1 MDKMEDIEKK
11 LRKLGVKP
19 VEGQNFLNSEPIVQA
34 LVEAGEIEEDHAVL
48 EIGPGTG
55 SITDYLTDKADKLY
69 AVENDT
75 TLAEYLK
82 DRYGDLNVEIINED
96 FLNYEIPEIDR
107 CVSNIPFQ
115 ISSEII
121 EILGK
126 NQIQSSLI
134 VQKALAEK
142 AVAEPGESNYGPFTI
157 MANYYFIPVKLRDV
171 SKRRYFPQ
179 PEVETSIL
187 KLYPNKERHGV
198 KDEDQFFK
206 VTKALFTH
214 KRKKVRNAF
223 VDARHIID
231 IDKDEAK
238 EIRDDLPHPEIRV
251 VNLDVKK
258 IVDIADYLAENNIL
272 N

>member
-1 MDKMEDIEKK
+1 MEDIEKK
-11 LRKLGVKP
+11 LRKLGVQP
-19 VEGQNFLNSEPIVQA
+19 VEGQNFLNSEPIIKA
-34 LVEAGEIEEDHAVL
+34 LVEAGEIEEDHKVL

-55 SITDYLTDKADKLY
+55 SITDHLIDKAAKIY

-75 TLAEYLK
+75 TLANHLESKYSSE
-82 DRYGDLNVEIINED
+82 DIEIINED
-96 FLNYEIPEIDR
+96 FLQYELPDVDR

-121 EILGK
+121 EILGR

-187 KLYPNKERHGV
+187 KLYPNKERHGI
-198 KDEDQFFK
+198 KDEQEFFDT
-206 VTKALFTH
+206 TKALFTH

-223 VDARHIID
+223 VDARNIFEIEK
-231 IDKDEAK
+231 DKAK
-238 EIRDDLPHPEIRV
+238 ELRDEIPHSELRV
-251 VNLDVKK
+251 VQLDVRKMAE
-258 IVDIADYLAENNIL
+258 IAEFLEDRI
-272 N
+272 